1 MCVCLS
7 VCPSVCL
14 VQVPDVV
21 AMAYDE
27 YKSTLSVVYS
37 DHSLLN
43 WDVTDVCQVS
53 YSIKLIVCLYVCLS
67 ICLVQVPDV
76 VAMAYDEYKST
87 LSVVYSDHS
96 LLNWDVTDVC
106 QLS

>member
-53 YSIKLIVCLYVCLS
+53 YSIKLHVCLFVCLF
-67 ICLVQVPDV
+67 VR
-76 VAMAYDEYKST
+76 
-87 LSVVYSDHS
+87 LSGPGA
-96 LLNWDVTDVC
+96 
-106 QLS
+106 